1 LLQTSADNIG
11 ASIDDEQS
19 LMNPGKKKGKKKKKK
34 GKKPG
39 DGS

>member
-1 LLQTSADNIG
+1 V
-11 ASIDDEQS
+11 SIDDDQS

>member
-11 ASIDDEQS
+11 VSFEDDAL

-39 DGS
+39 DSS